1 MRASVVVPRDRAEE
15 ATARMLALFPEGF
28 VEESG
33 PDTVELAAFTDERGA
48 RRLRESFGDV
58 RTVPVPPGWE
68 EEWKRF
74 HVPVVVGSLWIGP
87 PWELPPEEL
96 TPVVID
102 PGRAFGTGSH
112 PTTRLCLGFLHELE
126 RGSVLDVGCGSGVLA
141 IAAVKLGFAPVI
153 AVDDD
158 EAAIDATHVNAD
170 RNGVELEVRQADA
183 LADPLPKTA
192 LVLANI
198 DLRTLTALAPKLRC
212 RLVLTSGYSESES
225 LSVAGFRRL
234 IRRTDEEWAADLF
247 ARE

>member
-1 MRASVVVPRDRAEE
+1 VRASVVVPRDQAEE

-28 VEESG
+28 AEEPG
-33 PDTVELAAFTDERGA
+33 PDTVELVAFTDESGA

-68 EEWKRF
+68 EEWKQF

-87 PWELPPEEL
+87 PWEHPPEEL

-126 RGSVLDVGCGSGVLA
+126 RGSVLDLGCGSGVLA

-158 EAAIDATHVNAD
+158 EAAIEASRVNAD

-183 LADPLPKTA
+183 LADPLPEA
-192 LVLANI
+192 DLVLANI
-198 DLRTLTALAPKLRC
+198 DLRTLTTLAPKLRC
-212 RLVLTSGYSESES
+212 RQALTSGYDETES
-225 LSVAGFRRL
+225 LGLAGFRRL